1 MVRPLIDAM
10 TRLRLVAVLVIPL
23 GVACTDAP
31 RRATDTAR
39 TASESSFAAMQT
51 RGKMAMGVDQY
62 TSTHHFDA
70 LPDGGRIVLERDT
83 DDSAGVAAIRAHL
96 HHIARAFQAGDF
108 SMPEFVHMQSVPGT
122 KEMAAKRDVI
132 TYEERDLPR
141 GGEVRITTSD
151 TAAVRAIHTFL
162 DFQRHAH
169 HSGGT
174 P

>member
-1 MVRPLIDAM
+1 MDAM
-10 TRLRLVAVLVIPL
+10 TRLRLVAVLVMPL
-23 GVACTDAP
+23 GVACTTDAS
-31 RRATDTAR
+31 RHTADTTR
-39 TASESSFAAMQT
+39 TAPDSSFAAMQA
-51 RGKMAMGVDQY
+51 RGRVAMGVDQY

-96 HHIARAFQAGDF
+96 QHIAHAFRAGDF

-122 KEMAAKRDVI
+122 KEMAAKRDAI

-141 GGEVRITTSD
+141 GGEVRITATD

-162 DFQRHAH
+162 DFQSHAH
-169 HSGGT
+169 HAGGT